1 MFVQIHFSQEVRPL
15 KMTAPCLLR
24 NTAARPSQLRVVSE
38 RYYPLSLDLDSPP
51 MGRIFFVKKRSA
63 HLSYRQDP
71 DAQRSLLVQTG
82 SFRGGPFLDLVAS
95 FTEDPKVIAF
105 AQYLCGAGNSHSA
118 NGNHDPFTVSG
129 FCTRVLHECLTLDTE
144 EALPLYLALRS
155 AIEAVKSGSR
165 SSVRSIWDFRLIRS
179 YYGERKR
186 IVADSSPRLL
196 NDELVTYL
204 SELVE
209 NVLADDW
216 GLTGDGGRIASK
228 DQIKGDAREG
238 LIGSYYDSPL
248 GAGPMRPLDT
258 RSDESMDLSL

>member
-1 MFVQIHFSQEVRPL
+1 MIAQIHFSQEVQPL

-24 NTAARPSQLRVVSE
+24 NTAEKPSQLRVVSE
-38 RYYPLSLDLDSPP
+38 RYYPLSLDLNGPP

-95 FTEDPKVIAF
+95 FTEDHKVIAF
-105 AQYLCGAGNSHSA
+105 AQYLCGAGNRHSA
-118 NGNHDPFTVSG
+118 NANHDPFTVSG

-155 AIEAVKSGSR
+155 SIEAIKSGSR
-165 SSVRSIWDFRLIRS
+165 SSVRSIWDYRLIRS

-196 NDELVTYL
+196 NEELVTYL
-204 SELVE
+204 CELLE
-209 NVLADDW
+209 NVIADDW
-216 GLTGDGGRIASK
+216 GSNGDGGRNSSQ
-228 DQIKGDAREG
+228 DQIKSDDREG
-238 LIGSYYDSPL
+238 LLGSYYDSPL
-248 GAGPMRPLDT
+248 GAGRMRQLDT
-258 RSDESMDLSL
+258 RSDENMDLSH

>member
-1 MFVQIHFSQEVRPL
+1 MIAKIHFSQEVHPL

-24 NTAARPSQLRVVSE
+24 NTAEKPSQLRVVSE
-38 RYYPLSLDLDSPP
+38 RYYPLSLDLDGPNS
-51 MGRIFFVKKRSA
+51 GRVFFVKKRSA

-82 SFRGGPFLDLVAS
+82 SFSGGAFLDLVAS
-95 FTEDPKVIAF
+95 FTEDHKVIAF
-105 AQYLCGAGNSHSA
+105 AQYLCGDGNCHATNA
-118 NGNHDPFTVSG
+118 NHNPFTVSG

-155 AIEAVKSGSR
+155 SIEAVKSGSK

-204 SELVE
+204 CGILE
-209 NVLADDW
+209 NVITEDW
-216 GLTGDGGRIASK
+216 GSTGGGGRIVLQ
-228 DQIKGDAREG
+228 DQIKRDDRES
-238 LIGSYYDSPL
+238 LLGSYYDSPL
-248 GAGPMRPLDT
+248 GAGRMRPLDT
-258 RSDESMDLSL
+258 RSEENMDLSL